1 MKGTVLV
8 TGGARRLGKAIA
20 DALRARGWNVIAAS
34 RTSLDAAFAVNLAD
48 PDGPARLFAAA
59 RAAAP
64 DLCAVVNNAAI
75 FSHDADLPPDEA
87 ARLRAVNVDAPRALT
102 ELLAAHGGGAVV
114 NIVDCRAIGRDKR
127 DLSMAVAASC
137 DPPVAVAQERDPP
150 CGDTQERDPPSGD
163 TPYLRTKRELLA
175 ATRADAIRLAGRV
188 RVNAVAPGPVLPPEA
203 CHERAGATP
212 LGRHPT
218 PQEVADAVVYLLSA
232 ESTTGTVIPVDGG
245 QSLLAE
251 P

>member
-1 MKGTVLV
+1 MAKDTTTTDAMTGTVLV

-34 RTSLDAAFAVNLAD
+34 RTSPVAAFAVDLAE

-59 RAAAP
+59 CAAAP

-75 FSHDADLPPDEA
+75 FSHDAELSPDAEV
-87 ARLRAVNVDAPRALT
+87 RLRAVNVDAPRALT
-102 ELLAAHGGGAVV
+102 EQLAAHGGGAVV

-127 DLSMAVAASC
+127 DPAVS
-137 DPPVAVAQERDPP
+137 VAQERDPP
-150 CGDTQERDPPSGD
+150 RD
-163 TPYLRTKRELLA
+163 TPYLQTKRELLA
-175 ATRADAIRLAGRV
+175 ATRADAVRLGGRV

-218 PQEVADAVVYLLSA
+218 PSEVADAVAYLLSA
-232 ESTTGTVIPVDGG
+232 ESTTGAVIPVDGG
-245 QSLLAE
+245 QSLLPE

>member
-1 MKGTVLV
+1 MTTDALHGTVLV

-34 RTSLDAAFAVNLAD
+34 RTSPDPAFAVDLAE
-48 PDGPARLFAAA
+48 PDGSARLFAAA

-64 DLCAVVNNAAI
+64 DLCAVVNNAGV
-75 FSHDADLPPDEA
+75 FSHDAELSPDEA

-102 ELLAAHGGGAVV
+102 DLLAAHGGGAVV
-114 NIVDCRAIGRDKR
+114 NILDCRVIGREK
-127 DLSMAVAASC
+127 AARE
-137 DPPVAVAQERDPP
+137 DARPPVE
-150 CGDTQERDPPSGD
+150 
-163 TPYLRTKRELLA
+163 TPYLRAKRELLE
-175 ATRADAIRLAGRV
+175 ATRADALRLAGCV
-188 RVNAVAPGPVLPPEA
+188 RVNAVAPGPVLPPVA

-232 ESTTGTVIPVDGG
+232 GSTTGAVIPVDGG

>member
-1 MKGTVLV
+1 MLGTVLV

-34 RTSLDAAFAVNLAD
+34 RTSPNAAFAVDLAE

-59 RAAAP
+59 TAAAP
-64 DLCAVVNNAAI
+64 DLCAVVNNAGV
-75 FSHDADLPPDEA
+75 FSHDAELAPDEEV
-87 ARLRAVNVDAPRALT
+87 RLRAVNVDAPCALT

-114 NIVDCRAIGRDKR
+114 NVLDCRALGR
-127 DLSMAVAASC
+127 DLSVAVAASC
-137 DPPVAVAQERDPP
+137 DPP
-150 CGDTQERDPPSGD
+150 GD
-163 TPYLRTKRELLA
+163 TPYLRTKRELLE
-175 ATRADAIRLAGRV
+175 ATRADAFRLAGRV

>member
-1 MKGTVLV
+1 MQGTVLV
-8 TGGARRLGKAIA
+8 TGGARRLGKTIA

-34 RTSLDAAFAVNLAD
+34 RTSSDAAFAVDLAE

-64 DLCAVVNNAAI
+64 DLCAIVNNAGI
-75 FSHDADLPPDEA
+75 FSHDAELPPDEEV
-87 ARLRAVNVDAPRALT
+87 RLRAVNVDAPRALT
-102 ELLAAHGGGAVV
+102 DLLAAHGGGAVV
-114 NIVDCRAIGRDKR
+114 NIVDCRALGRDKR
-127 DLSMAVAASC
+127 DLSA
-137 DPPVAVAQERDPP
+137 AVAQERDPP
-150 CGDTQERDPPSGD
+150 GN

-218 PQEVADAVVYLLSA
+218 PQEVADAVAYLLSA
-232 ESTTGTVIPVDGG
+232 ESTTGAIIPVDGG
-245 QSLLAE
+245 QSLISE

>member
-1 MKGTVLV
+1 M

-20 DALRARGWNVIAAS
+20 DALRARGWNVVAAS
-34 RTSLDAAFAVNLAD
+34 RTSPDAAFAVDLAE
-48 PDGPARLFAAA
+48 PDGPARLFAAVT
-59 RAAAP
+59 AAAP
-64 DLCAVVNNAAI
+64 DLCAVVNNAGV
-75 FSHDADLPPDEA
+75 FSHDAELAPDEA

-114 NIVDCRAIGRDKR
+114 NVLDCRVIGCDKR
-127 DLSMAVAASC
+127 DPA
-137 DPPVAVAQERDPP
+137 
-150 CGDTQERDPPSGD
+150 GD

-175 ATRADAIRLAGRV
+175 ATRADALRFAGRV

-218 PQEVADAVVYLLSA
+218 PREVADAVAYLLSA
-232 ESTTGTVIPVDGG
+232 ESTTGAVIPVDGG
-245 QSLLAE
+245 QSLLSE

>member
-1 MKGTVLV
+1 MTTDSGKETVLV

-34 RTSLDAAFAVNLAD
+34 RTSSNAPFAVDLAE

-64 DLCAVVNNAAI
+64 DLCAVVNNAGL
-75 FSHDADLPPDEA
+75 FSHDEEPSPDVR
-87 ARLRAVNVDAPRALT
+87 ARLRVVNVDAPRALT
-102 ELLAAHGGGAVV
+102 DLLAAYGGGAVV
-114 NIVDCRAIGRDKR
+114 NIADCRALGTAR
-127 DLSMAVAASC
+127 
-137 DPPVAVAQERDPP
+137 
-150 CGDTQERDPPSGD
+150 GDD

-175 ATRADAIRLAGRV
+175 ATRADALRLAGRV
-188 RVNAVAPGPVLPPEA
+188 RVNAVAPGPVLPPES

-212 LGRHPT
+212 LGRHPA
-218 PQEVADAVVYLLSA
+218 PSEVADAVAYLLSA
-232 ESTTGTVIPVDGG
+232 ESTTGAVIPVDGG
-245 QSLLAE
+245 QSLLSE

>member
-20 DALRARGWNVIAAS
+20 DALRVCGWNVIAAS
-34 RTSLDAAFAVNLAD
+34 RTSPVPAFAVDLAE
-48 PDGPARLFAAA
+48 PGGPARLFAAA

-64 DLCAVVNNAAI
+64 DLCAVVNNAAV
-75 FSHDADLPPDEA
+75 FSHDVELPPDEES
-87 ARLRAVNVDAPRALT
+87 RLRAVNVDAPRALT

-114 NIVDCRAIGRDKR
+114 NILDCRALGRDKR
-127 DLSMAVAASC
+127 DTL
-137 DPPVAVAQERDPP
+137 
-150 CGDTQERDPPSGD
+150 GD
-163 TPYLRTKRELLA
+163 TPYLRAKRELLA
-175 ATRADAIRLAGRV
+175 ATHADALRLAGRV

-218 PQEVADAVVYLLSA
+218 PQEVADAVAYLLSA
-232 ESTTGTVIPVDGG
+232 KSTTGAVIPVDGG
-245 QSLLAE
+245 QSLISE

>member
-1 MKGTVLV
+1 MPGTVLV

-20 DALRARGWNVIAAS
+20 DVLRACGWNVIAAS
-34 RTSLDAAFAVNLAD
+34 RTSPDVAFAVDLAET
-48 PDGPARLFAAA
+48 DGPARLFAAA
-59 RAAAP
+59 RAAAS
-64 DLCAVVNNAAI
+64 DLCAVVNNAAV
-75 FSHDADLPPDEA
+75 FSHDVELPPDEES
-87 ARLRAVNVDAPRALT
+87 RLRAVNVDAPRALT
-102 ELLAAHGGGAVV
+102 ELLAAHGGGVVV
-114 NIVDCRAIGRDKR
+114 NIVDCRVLGRDKHDPPGAAR
-127 DLSMAVAASC
+127 VDARPPEAVAASC
-137 DPPVAVAQERDPP
+137 DPP
-150 CGDTQERDPPSGD
+150 GD

-175 ATRADAIRLAGRV
+175 ATRVDAIRLAGRV

-232 ESTTGTVIPVDGG
+232 ESTTGAVIPVDGG
-245 QSLLAE
+245 QSLISE

>member
-20 DALRARGWNVIAAS
+20 DALRACGWNVIAAS
-34 RTSLDAAFAVNLAD
+34 RTSPDAAFAVDLAES
-48 PDGPARLFAAA
+48 DGPARLFAAA

-64 DLCAVVNNAAI
+64 DLCAIVNNAAV
-75 FSHDADLPPDEA
+75 FSHDAELTPDEA
-87 ARLRAVNVDAPRALT
+87 ARLHAVNVDTPRALT
-102 ELLAAHGGGAVV
+102 ELLAAHGGVVV
-114 NIVDCRAIGRDKR
+114 NIADCRALG
-127 DLSMAVAASC
+127 AAHA
-137 DPPVAVAQERDPP
+137 D
-150 CGDTQERDPPSGD
+150 D
-163 TPYLRTKRELLA
+163 TPYLRTKRELLE

-218 PQEVADAVVYLLSA
+218 PQEVADAVAYLLSA
-232 ESTTGTVIPVDGG
+232 ESTTGAVIPVDGG
-245 QSLLAE
+245 QSLISE

>member
-20 DALRARGWNVIAAS
+20 DALRMRGWNVIAAS
-34 RTSLDAAFAVNLAD
+34 RTSPDPAFAVDLAE
-48 PDGPARLFAAA
+48 PDGSARLFAAA

-64 DLCAVVNNAAI
+64 DLCAIVNNAAV
-75 FSHDADLPPDEA
+75 FSHDAELPSNEEV
-87 ARLRAVNVDAPRALT
+87 RLRAVNVDAPRALT
-102 ELLAAHGGGAVV
+102 EMLAAHGGGAVV

-127 DLSMAVAASC
+127 D
-137 DPPVAVAQERDPP
+137 PPVAVAQERDPP
-150 CGDTQERDPPSGD
+150 GD
-163 TPYLRTKRELLA
+163 TPYLRAKRELLA

-218 PQEVADAVVYLLSA
+218 PQEVADAVAYLLSA
-232 ESTTGTVIPVDGG
+232 ESTTGAVIPVDGG
-245 QSLLAE
+245 QSLISE